1 MLSNPNSATSKS
13 PDRDHGDIR
22 FDRTQVGVSMSN
34 GVPKFLRLK
43 NLEELGIAK
52 SH

>member
-1 MLSNPNSATSKS
+1 
-13 PDRDHGDIR
+13 
-22 FDRTQVGVSMSN
+22 MSN

-52 SH
+52 TTKRCGICKFIAVFRWADF